1 MQIAVNSAGSHFENK
16 RSWKRFETKTKNKK
30 QTRNKEIEH
39 KMADTAA
46 VAKPMAAPT
55 PDKKKKK
62 RKSTSSTSD
71 TPTKSA
77 SNGASSSASPSSGK
91 KSKKKEKKAE
101 SSNKDVM
108 ELEEPASKPKRKFD
122 EQTKPTG
129 KGKEKA
135 HKSGNDE
142 ASLATDR
149 RKRQRLSITSEKNRP
164 AVAPSLGAIS
174 ISTFNLIRICA
185 AIYRSIFFSITTP
198 LILL

>member
-1 MQIAVNSAGSHFENK
+1 
-16 RSWKRFETKTKNKK
+16 
-30 QTRNKEIEH
+30 
-39 KMADTAA
+39 MADTAV

-71 TPTKSA
+71 TPAKSA
-77 SNGASSSASPSSGK
+77 SNGASSSPSPSSGK
-91 KSKKKEKKAE
+91 KSKKKKEKKAE
-101 SSNKDVM
+101 SSSKDVM

-122 EQTKPTG
+122 EQTKPTD

-135 HKSGNDE
+135 HKSGNAE

-174 ISTFNLIRICA
+174 ISTFNLISRFVPRFTHFLFLINS
-185 AIYRSIFFSITTP
+185 AI
-198 LILL
+198 

>member
-1 MQIAVNSAGSHFENK
+1 
-16 RSWKRFETKTKNKK
+16 
-30 QTRNKEIEH
+30 
-39 KMADTAA
+39 MADTAV

-55 PDKKKKK
+55 PGKKKKK
-62 RKSTSSTSD
+62 RKSTSSSTSD
-71 TPTKSA
+71 TPAKSA

-91 KSKKKEKKAE
+91 KKKKEKKAE
-101 SSNKDVM
+101 SSSKDVM

-135 HKSGNDE
+135 HKFGNDE
-142 ASLATDR
+142 VSSLATDR

-174 ISTFNLIRICA
+174 ISTFNLI
-185 AIYRSIFFSITTP
+185 SIFVPRFTHFLF
-198 LILL
+198 LINSAI